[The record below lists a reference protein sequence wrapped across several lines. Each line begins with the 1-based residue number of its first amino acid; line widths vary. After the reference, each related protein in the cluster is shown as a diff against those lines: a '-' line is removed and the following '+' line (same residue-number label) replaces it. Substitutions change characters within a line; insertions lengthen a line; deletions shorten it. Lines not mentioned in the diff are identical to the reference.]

1 MTTAGQAQRQ
11 RERWRYIGML
21 TGAVALAVAFGVQM
35 ILLVPTTYTAT
46 SAIALRPLTADVAAD
61 SVELA
66 AHEYGVAMGSK
77 ETAAA
82 VRSAA
87 GSSGD
92 LPEVSVSTVQ
102 DPGTATVRIVAS
114 STSRRA
120 ALDVANQLAHHAVEM
135 GADDTTTQTVL
146 VVEAGTDGVT
156 SEPPRHLY
164 LAALACLA
172 ALVLAGGLY
181 RIRER
186 TS

>member
-11 RERWRYIGML
+11 RERWRYVGML
-21 TGAVALAVAFGVQM
+21 VGAVALVTAFGVQL
-35 ILLVPTTYTAT
+35 ILLVPTTYTAS

-66 AHEYGVAMGSK
+66 AHEYGVALGSK

-82 VRSAA
+82 VRSEV
-87 GSSGD
+87 GTSG

-114 STSRRA
+114 STSKRA
-120 ALDVANQLAHHAVEM
+120 ALDVANQLARHAVDL

-146 VVEAGTDGVT
+146 VVEAGPAGVD
-156 SEPPRHLY
+156 SAPPRHLY

-172 ALVLAGGLY
+172 VLVLAGGLY